1 MKRAM
6 QRDFGQNDVA
16 IFKYKKLRGSIIKI
30 NECPLNGIEAKA
42 NE

>member
-1 MKRAM
+1 M

-16 IFKYKKLRGSIIKI
+16 IFKYEKLRGSIIKI